1 MIAIIAL
8 AALGIAAM
16 IIELFVPA
24 GGIIGLVGLGS
35 IIAAIVRTFQ
45 TQGNLVGSLFLIG
58 AFIAVPTIFI
68 LYFKFFPRTFM
79 GKRLI
84 LFQNQ
89 SPETGYASHTDHQY
103 DTLEGQTGTAETPL
117 RPVGSVI
124 INGTRYSA
132 VTDGEFI
139 EQGVS
144 VRVVHTEGNR
154 IVVREGDS

>member
-8 AALGIAAM
+8 AVVGIAAM

-35 IIAAIVRTFQ
+35 IIASIVRTFQ
-45 TQGNLVGSLFLIG
+45 TQGNLVGSLFLLG
-58 AFIAVPTIFI
+58 AFIALPTIFI

-79 GKRLI
+79 GRRLI
-84 LFQNQ
+84 LSQNQ
-89 SPETGYASHTDHQY
+89 SPETGYSSHTDHHY
-103 DTLEGQTGTAETPL
+103 KSLMGETGTTETAL
-117 RPVGSVI
+117 RPAGSI
-124 INGTRYSA
+124 IVKGKRFSA

-144 VRVVHTEGNR
+144 VRIVHIEGNR
-154 IVVREGDS
+154 IVVRKGES

>member
-8 AALGIAAM
+8 AAVGIAAM

-35 IIAAIVRTFQ
+35 IIVAVVRTFQ
-45 TQGNLVGSLFLIG
+45 TQGSVVGSIFLIS

-68 LYFKFFPRTFM
+68 LYFKYFPKTFI

-84 LFQNQ
+84 LSKNQ
-89 SPETGYASHTDHQY
+89 SPETGYASHTDYRY
-103 DTLEGQTGTAETPL
+103 DTLKGETGSTETPL
-117 RPVGSVI
+117 RPAGTII
-124 INGTRYSA
+124 INGKRYSA

-139 EQGVS
+139 EPGVS
-144 VRVVHTEGNR
+144 VRVIHTEGNR
-154 IVVREGDS
+154 IVVRKGDS

>member
-8 AALGIAAM
+8 AAIGIAAM

-35 IIAAIVRTFQ
+35 IVVSIVRTFQ
-45 TQGNLVGSLFLIG
+45 TQGNVVGSIFLIA
-58 AFIAVPTIFI
+58 AFIAIPTIFI
-68 LYFKFFPRTFM
+68 LYFKYFPRTFM

-84 LFQNQ
+84 LSKNQ
-89 SPETGYASHTDHQY
+89 SPETGYASHTDFQY
-103 DTLEGQTGTAETPL
+103 ETLKGETGTTETPL
-117 RPVGSVI
+117 RPAGSI
-124 INGTRYSA
+124 IVQGKRYSA

-144 VRVVHTEGNR
+144 VRVIHTEGNR
-154 IVVREGDS
+154 IVVRKGDS

>member
-1 MIAIIAL
+1 MIPIIAL
-8 AALGIAAM
+8 AAIGIAAM

-35 IIAAIVRTFQ
+35 IIASIVRTFQ
-45 TQGNLVGSLFLIG
+45 TQGNLVGSIFLIG

-84 LFQNQ
+84 LSKNQ
-89 SPETGYASHTDHQY
+89 SPETGYSSHTDYQY
-103 DTLEGQTGTAETPL
+103 DTLKGETGTTETPL
-117 RPVGSVI
+117 RPAGSVI

-154 IVVREGDS
+154 IIVREGDS

>member
-8 AALGIAAM
+8 AVVGITAM

-45 TQGNLVGSLFLIG
+45 TQGNLVGSMFLIG

-68 LYFKFFPRTFM
+68 LYFKYFPRTFM

-84 LFQNQ
+84 LSQNQ
-89 SPETGYASHTDHQY
+89 SPESGYASHTDHEY
-103 DTLEGQTGTAETPL
+103 TTLKGETGTTDTPL
-117 RPVGSVI
+117 RPAGTI
-124 INGTRYSA
+124 IVKGKRYSA

-144 VRVVHTEGNR
+144 VRIVHIEGNR
-154 IVVREGDS
+154 IVVRKGDS